1 MDVPRRN
8 GGQLYAQQG
17 HSTRGRATRGLLC
30 GTSECTR
37 SHGGS
42 VCFRPSRGNPRA
54 TTAERW
60 ITYPWLRCCLTQRHW
75 EIRHCSTRRFSRA
88 ITRTPTWRLGRDTGD
103 GFFLQHIRMHRRIR
117 LTAKGYKVVYQPL
130 AVVYH
135 QEGTTFGTDE
145 TERKQMLMKRNR
157 QVVMRMKKKA

>member
-1 MDVPRRN
+1 
-8 GGQLYAQQG
+8 
-17 HSTRGRATRGLLC
+17 
-30 GTSECTR
+30 
-37 SHGGS
+37 
-42 VCFRPSRGNPRA
+42 
-54 TTAERW
+54 
-60 ITYPWLRCCLTQRHW
+60 
-75 EIRHCSTRRFSRA
+75 
-88 ITRTPTWRLGRDTGD
+88 
-103 GFFLQHIRMHRRIR
+103 MHRRIR